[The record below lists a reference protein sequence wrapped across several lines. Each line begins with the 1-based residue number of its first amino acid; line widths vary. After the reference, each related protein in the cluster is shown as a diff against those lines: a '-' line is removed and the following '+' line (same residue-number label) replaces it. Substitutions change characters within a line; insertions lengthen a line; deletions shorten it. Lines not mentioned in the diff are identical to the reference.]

1 MRLLAGDIGG
11 TSTRLALF
19 DGTDD
24 GAGVFEEV
32 ESAKYESRQF
42 HGLEPIVRLFLG
54 DRCETV
60 DAAAFGV
67 AGPVDEDTSKATNL
81 PWRLDARR
89 LEREVG
95 IGRARLLNDFE
106 AIARGIPSLGPDDLE
121 ILQPGESDPDGV
133 VAIIGA
139 GTGLGEAILVPMP
152 HGLPPRVIASE
163 GGHCDLAPRNEDEI
177 ALLRFLLRRHDRVS
191 YERAVSGPGLVT
203 LYEFVTQS
211 GRFPAS
217 PEMSARMQ
225 QESDAAAVIG
235 DAGCNGTDPAAAEAV
250 RMFAD
255 LYAAEAG
262 NLALKCLPTGGVF
275 LAGGIAPKLLPAL
288 QTEAFRAA
296 FTRKGRMTPLLE
308 AMQVAVITNTR
319 VGLLGARNL
328 AGTLPR

>member
-1 MRLLAGDIGG
+1 
-11 TSTRLALF
+11 
-19 DGTDD
+19 
-24 GAGVFEEV
+24 
-32 ESAKYESRQF
+32 
-42 HGLEPIVRLFLG
+42 
-54 DRCETV
+54 
-60 DAAAFGV
+60 
-67 AGPVDEDTSKATNL
+67 
-81 PWRLDARR
+81 
-89 LEREVG
+89 
-95 IGRARLLNDFE
+95 
-106 AIARGIPSLGPDDLE
+106 
-121 ILQPGESDPDGV
+121 
-133 VAIIGA
+133 
-139 GTGLGEAILVPMP
+139 
-152 HGLPPRVIASE
+152 VIASE

-235 DAGCNGTDPAAAEAV
+235 DAGCNETDPAAAEAV

-328 AGTLPR
+328 AATLPR